1 MSNPKLDHAAM
12 TAAAVMSF
20 LMLAGVPAVAA
31 APLPSLHVRGTIS
44 DVTPTAL
51 TVATSRGTVTLALGP
66 KTTIAEPFPASG
78 SDSKP
83 NSFLGV
89 PNVPGPNNAQAV
101 GVLPEALR
109 NAPANAGWDWPV
121 SGGLAREST

>member
-20 LMLAGVPAVAA
+20 LMLAGVPADAA
-31 APLPSLHVRGTIS
+31 APLPSVHV
-44 DVTPTAL
+44 
-51 TVATSRGTVTLALGP
+51 RGTVTLALGP
-66 KTTIAEPFPASG
+66 KTTIAEAFPASG
-78 SDSKP
+78 SDIKP
-83 NSFLGV
+83 NSFLGM